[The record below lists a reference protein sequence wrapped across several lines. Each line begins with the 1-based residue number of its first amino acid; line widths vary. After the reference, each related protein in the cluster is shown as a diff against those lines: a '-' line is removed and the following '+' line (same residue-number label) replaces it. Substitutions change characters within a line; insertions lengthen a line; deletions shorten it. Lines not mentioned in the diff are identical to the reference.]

1 MIGIET
7 ELESNHQDFTNFK
20 LIDNIKEN
28 EYKIIYSDK
37 FENSK
42 YKSNFL
48 KIKNIIDINFFNLF
62 IKEIKK
68 NELSDEKKYLSLNNN
83 LYLIDRFNTLS
94 NYVFTVFNSYINR
107 KVIEHIENNFPF
119 EKYSLVIKN
128 LQSCDI
134 LLINLFMSSSLVV
147 DAIVYFSFFSVSP
160 PIYNIFV

>member
-1 MIGIET
+1 MIGLET
-7 ELESNHQDFTNFK
+7 ELESNQDFTNFK
-20 LIDNIKEN
+20 LIDNIKEK

-37 FENSK
+37 FEGSK

-83 LYLIDRFNTLS
+83 LYLIERVNNMS
-94 NYVFTVFNSYINR
+94 SYIFTVFNSYINR

-119 EKYSLVIKN
+119 EKYSLVINN
-128 LQSCDI
+128 LHCPDGITWERMGSHG
-134 LLINLFMSSSLVV
+134 N
-147 DAIVYFSFFSVSP
+147 A
-160 PIYNIFV
+160 